1 MAMCTDCGT
10 PLPGRATSC
19 PACGAG
25 RRGAGWERD
34 AGAMSVGAYPALE
47 PDLTF
52 AEIRLVTTPITSEG
66 RAGQDSSDLRARP
79 TVPSWVVRNDLA
91 LCSLVLG
98 IVSFVFGLLGQ
109 GWFGVVAVAC
119 GHQARRQMGGHG
131 AARAGTVLAIA
142 GLVLGSAA
150 IMMMLGSLVG
160 IPF

>member
-1 MAMCTDCGT
+1 MAMCTECGT

-19 PACGAG
+19 PACGAR

-34 AGAMSVGAYPALE
+34 AGAVSVGAYPALE

-52 AEIRLVTTPITSEG
+52 AEVRLVTTAITSEG
-66 RAGQDSSDLRARP
+66 RAGQDSPDLRARP
-79 TVPSWVVRNDLA
+79 TVPSGVVRNDLA
-91 LCSLVLG
+91 LCAL
-98 IVSFVFGLLGQ
+98 
-109 GWFGVVAVAC
+109 
-119 GHQARRQMGGHG
+119 
-131 AARAGTVLAIA
+131 VLAIA